1 MLNSNRL
8 KMKNNTSFV
17 AKITRLLKSN
27 VVMSLSELREALDNR
42 PRSSLYRDLKKLS
55 LITSYSHSGQYHAL
69 KSATKFNQHQ
79 LWFFNG
85 VAFSAYGT
93 LKATLVSMI
102 TETDAGMTPNELKTR
117 LRVNVQNRL
126 AELIKSEL
134 VARTL
139 LPQQRYLYVSKDE
152 VKAATQL
159 QNRLALLV
167 LPPLPAESVQ
177 IEVLLAVIHH
187 FPQRPDEIMLAAQF
201 KKEDIRIDERDIA
214 SVFSHYEL
222 KKN

>member
-1 MLNSNRL
+1 
-8 KMKNNTSFV
+8 MKNNTSFV

-27 VVMSLSELREALDNR
+27 VVMSLSELRQALDNR
-42 PRSSLYRDLKKLS
+42 PRSSLYRDLKKLP

-85 VAFSAYGT
+85 VAFSAHGT

-134 VARTL
+134 VARIL

-159 QNRLALLV
+159 QNRLTLQV

-177 IEVLLAVIHH
+177 IDILLAVIHH
-187 FPQRPDEIMLAAQF
+187 FPQRPDETMLAAQF
-201 KKEDIRIDERDIA
+201 KKEDVKIDERDIA

-222 KKN
+222 KKNRP